1 MANNSIAEQM
11 VVEHKMLKSI
21 VEGLRQAIGLKP
33 EGDTFARKLHTIH
46 FIALSLQRHLDHLL
60 TLEECDGYM
69 DAVVNLCPQLGRQV
83 DTLRQEHDQF
93 RKASRQVV
101 HGLETVAPTD
111 QKTFRNV
118 CDEALAL
125 LNKLDDHTRNEVGL
139 VQEAFGRD
147 GGGEG

>member
-1 MANNSIAEQM
+1 MANNSITEQM

-33 EGDTFARKLHTIH
+33 EGDSFARKLHTIH
-46 FIALSLQRHLDHLL
+46 FIALSLQRHLEHLL

-69 DAVVNLCPQLGRQV
+69 DAVVQHCPQLGKRI
-83 DTLRQEHDQF
+83 DALRQEHDQF

-101 HGLETVAPTD
+101 HGLQTVAPTD
-111 QKTFRNV
+111 QTTFRNV

-125 LNKLDDHTRNEVGL
+125 LKKLDDHTRKEADL
-139 VQEAFGRD
+139 VQEAFDRD
-147 GGGEG
+147 SGGEG

>member
-1 MANNSIAEQM
+1 MTNNSITEQM
-11 VVEHKMLKSI
+11 VVEHEVLKSI
-21 VEGLRQAIGLKP
+21 VDGLRQAIGMKS
-33 EGDTFARKLHTIH
+33 ERNTFARKRHTIH

-69 DAVVNLCPQLGRQV
+69 DAVVNLCPQLSRQV
-83 DTLRQEHDQF
+83 DALRQEHDQF
-93 RKASRQVV
+93 RKASLQVV

-111 QKTFRNV
+111 QTTFRNV

-125 LNKLDDHTRNEVGL
+125 LNKLDDHSRKEAEL

-147 GGGEG
+147 DGGEG